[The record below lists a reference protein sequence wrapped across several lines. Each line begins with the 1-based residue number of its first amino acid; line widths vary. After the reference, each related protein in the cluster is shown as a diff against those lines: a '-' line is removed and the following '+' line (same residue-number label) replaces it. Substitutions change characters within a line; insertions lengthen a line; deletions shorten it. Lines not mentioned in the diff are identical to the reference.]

1 MQRLKSKLSAYNARS
16 VQGGIALSVG
26 DTQVS
31 IGYYN
36 QSAETFQLLI
46 RSMED
51 GQESLTAEEN
61 LTEAQVLEYIET
73 LALDSFAAPVRPEL
87 V

>member
-1 MQRLKSKLSAYNARS
+1 MQRLKSKLAAYNVRS
-16 VQGGIALSVG
+16 VPGGFSITVG
-26 DTQVS
+26 DAQIS

-36 QSAETFQLLI
+36 QTAETFQLLI

-51 GQESLTAEEN
+51 GQESLKAEEN
-61 LTEAQVLEYIET
+61 LTEAQVIEYVET
-73 LALDSFAAPVRPEL
+73 LVIDSFTAPVRPEL